1 MSAMDVF
8 GPVHFVAFDLEEKQ
22 PEGMALAGS
31 TAFVADFGGKGA
43 YSAVIN
49 LEMVGF
55 TSGPGTQG
63 HPPGFRFILPGV
75 YRRGRQRDFVG
86 DFVASA
92 AMGNGVALSRGF
104 QAASERWVP
113 DLQVYPLEFRRRLP
127 LLLDIF
133 RSDHAPFWAAGVPAI
148 MLTDTANFRNPNYHK
163 PTDTADTLD
172 FSFMIRVTRALVATV
187 AQHALAP

>member
-1 MSAMDVF
+1 
-8 GPVHFVAFDLEEKQ
+8 
-22 PEGMALAGS
+22 
-31 TAFVADFGGKGA
+31 
-43 YSAVIN
+43 
-49 LEMVGF
+49 
-55 TSGPGTQG
+55 
-63 HPPGFRFILPGV
+63 
-75 YRRGRQRDFVG
+75 
-86 DFVASA
+86 
-92 AMGNGVALSRGF
+92 
-104 QAASERWVP
+104 
-113 DLQVYPLEFRRRLP
+113 